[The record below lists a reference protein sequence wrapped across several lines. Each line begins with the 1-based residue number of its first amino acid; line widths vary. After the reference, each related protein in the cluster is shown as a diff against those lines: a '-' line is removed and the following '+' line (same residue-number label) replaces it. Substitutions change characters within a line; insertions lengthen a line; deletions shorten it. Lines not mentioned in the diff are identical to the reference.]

1 MHFPIP
7 RQLHVFGHREL
18 GAFSGALVRK
28 LGALD
33 FEKEGFPNLS
43 VGGSTPPGCAI
54 SPRQGW
60 SLTGRLRFRI
70 LAAASRGEPLAQASR
85 PYPELT
91 VIGVGLGAIQGV
103 IMTAA
108 FVYIALKLGF
118 GIPGSTVAAII
129 GFTVLRG
136 ILRRKSIDALGGWRA
151 GRG

>member
-1 MHFPIP
+1 M
-7 RQLHVFGHREL
+7 
-18 GAFSGALVRK
+18 
-28 LGALD
+28 
-33 FEKEGFPNLS
+33 
-43 VGGSTPPGCAI
+43 
-54 SPRQGW
+54 
-60 SLTGRLRFRI
+60 
-70 LAAASRGEPLAQASR
+70 AQASR

-103 IMTAA
+103 VMTAA